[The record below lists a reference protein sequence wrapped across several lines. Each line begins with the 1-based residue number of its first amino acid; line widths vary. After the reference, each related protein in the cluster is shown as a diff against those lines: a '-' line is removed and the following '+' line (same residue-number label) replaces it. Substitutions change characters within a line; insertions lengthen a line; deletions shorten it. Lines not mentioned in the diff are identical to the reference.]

1 MRNISDNWIVGNLES
16 ALETWNEKLSE
27 LWALISQSPESF
39 KGGDIWNVIVGI
51 SSALQGIGYGLLVLF
66 FAMGVFQ
73 SAASFRE
80 LQRPEF
86 ALRHF
91 IRFLGAKVAVGS
103 AMELMLAIFNICGGI
118 VSRVMSELGRDVSA
132 AATLPTEI
140 INAVEDVGFLDSI
153 PLWLVSFLG
162 SLLVTG
168 LSFVLIL
175 TVYGRFF
182 RIYMYTALAPL
193 PLASFAGE
201 GTAASGK
208 AFLKSYVGVCMEGTV
223 IVLACLIYTAFLSSG
238 DTPVDTTLPAVTMVW
253 EYIGELVFNMLV
265 LTGLVKGAS
274 RIAKE
279 MFGL

>member
-118 VSRVMSELGRDVSA
+118 VSHVMSELGGDVSA

-162 SLLVTG
+162 SLLVTV

-193 PLASFAGE
+193 SLASFAGE

-208 AFLKSYVGVCMEGTV
+208 AFLKSYVGVCMEGAV

-238 DTPVDTTLPAVTMVW
+238 GTPVDTALPAVTMVW

>member
-86 ALRHF
+86 ALRHV

-118 VSRVMSELGRDVSA
+118 VSHVMSELGGDVSA

-162 SLLVTG
+162 SLLVTV

-208 AFLKSYVGVCMEGTV
+208 AFLKSYVGVCMEGAV